1 MELEGINIDVSFLNN
16 FSSVLDNDIYKLENK
31 IFEKAGV
38 KFNLASPKQLGVVLF
53 EKLKIVD
60 NPKKTKTGQ
69 YSTSEQVLSNLSKK
83 NIVVADILD
92 WSGAKVCKSCRFRKK
107 AEKMRL

>member
-1 MELEGINIDVSFLNN
+1 MCLLNN

-31 IFEKAGV
+31 IFEKVGV

-60 NPKKTKTGQ
+60 NPKTKTGQ
-69 YSTSEQVLSNLSKK
+69 YSTSEEVLSNLSK
-83 NIVVADILD
+83 NLIVVDILD
-92 WSGAKVCKSCRFRKK
+92 WRSFN
-107 AEKMRL
+107 